1 MAEDP
6 PDIEEYQEHE
16 KEIVTMHEKRHSPV
30 SHNSDPGIA
39 AQNPS
44 WRRGIDEKQEKRI
57 LRKLD
62 IHLLPFISLLY
73 LLSFL

>member
-1 MAEDP
+1 MAEGR
-6 PDIEEYQEHE
+6 PDIEKHQENE
-16 KEIVTMHEKRHSPV
+16 NATVPMRKKRDRLV
-30 SHNSDPGIA
+30 SYNSDPEIA
-39 AQNPS
+39 AQSPS
-44 WRRGIDEKQEKRI
+44 WRLGIDEKHEKMI